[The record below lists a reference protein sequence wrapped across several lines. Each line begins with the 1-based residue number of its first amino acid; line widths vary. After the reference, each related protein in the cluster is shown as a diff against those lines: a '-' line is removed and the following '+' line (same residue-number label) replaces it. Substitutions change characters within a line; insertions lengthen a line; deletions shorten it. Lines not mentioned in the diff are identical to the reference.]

1 MSSEY
6 ITCTQ
11 CGFPILAQV
20 RCPSCGNLSD
30 IREGSM
36 ITSKAGIAEDEG
48 VLIPSWFVWLTVGLA
63 GGVIL
68 GPSLM
73 ATTATGSAKLAE
85 ISKQYI
91 ERKR

>member
-1 MSSEY
+1 
-6 ITCTQ
+6 
-11 CGFPILAQV
+11 
-20 RCPSCGNLSD
+20 
-30 IREGSM
+30 M